1 MIVYGRSIA
10 PRGSFRS
17 KPKVNGLLH
26 DLTNDVADR
35 ATQRHDKNFVG

>member
-17 KPKVNGLLH
+17 KHKVNGLLH
-26 DLTNDVADR
+26 DAMEEKCKKIITLWCR
-35 ATQRHDKNFVG
+35 